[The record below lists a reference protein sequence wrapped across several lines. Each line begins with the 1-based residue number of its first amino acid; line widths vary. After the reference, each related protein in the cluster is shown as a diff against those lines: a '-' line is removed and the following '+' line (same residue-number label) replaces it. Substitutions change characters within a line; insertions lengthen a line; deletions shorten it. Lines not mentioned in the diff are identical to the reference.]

1 MQGCF
6 LAGILTER
14 DVLRA
19 AASETGL
26 TAPARRAGRSHRSAI
41 PATGQDRPAGESG
54 QTQSAA
60 ALADRRQ
67 IAALGQQPGQPTGG
81 RTAGV
86 ADLMTRYRVALR

>member
-41 PATGQDRPAGESG
+41 PATGQDRPAG
-54 QTQSAA
+54 
-60 ALADRRQ
+60 
-67 IAALGQQPGQPTGG
+67 
-81 RTAGV
+81 
-86 ADLMTRYRVALR
+86 